1 MQEETVVRRQHR
13 KTIILET
20 LHIPSLGHLSSLS
33 LSCCQ
38 ETIMQGLQK
47 SILMHH
53 YLEKDERIHYFS
65 HIQKKK
71 QKQKTTKTTILEDI
85 NCNCLIE
92 LYLSFLVALLNRN
105 AAQKHTTD
113 LKKTLWNTI
122 NSTGH
127 QKILTQRTLK
137 IYACRVPEALLP
149 KALTY
154 LSSTSEKVEVL
165 RRLYQK
171 YRTGNLIYQK

>member
-1 MQEETVVRRQHR
+1 MQEETAVRRQHR

-20 LHIPSLGHLSSLS
+20 LHIPSLGYLPSLS

-71 QKQKTTKTTILEDI
+71 KQKQKTTKTTILEDI
-85 NCNCLIE
+85 KCNCLIE

-113 LKKTLWNTI
+113 LKKNIMEYYKFYWTPENI
-122 NSTGH
+122 YIENSED
-127 QKILTQRTLK
+127 L
-137 IYACRVPEALLP
+137 RVQ
-149 KALTY
+149 
-154 LSSTSEKVEVL
+154 SSRSFASKSTDLFIFYFRE
-165 RRLYQK
+165 
-171 YRTGNLIYQK
+171 G

>member
-1 MQEETVVRRQHR
+1 MQEETVVRQQHR

-20 LHIPSLGHLSSLS
+20 LHIPSLGYLPSLS

-113 LKKTLWNTI
+113 LKKNIMEYYKFYWTPENI
-122 NSTGH
+122 YIENSED
-127 QKILTQRTLK
+127 L
-137 IYACRVPEALLP
+137 RVQ
-149 KALTY
+149 
-154 LSSTSEKVEVL
+154 SSRSFASKSTDLFIFYFRE
-165 RRLYQK
+165 
-171 YRTGNLIYQK
+171 G